1 MRHMKLV
8 QENFKPESTND
19 NKDDYVTL
27 KLILGKDNIDDEDMI
42 QVKEEVN
49 EEF

>member
-1 MRHMKLV
+1 MKLV